1 MTGERYKVRPTS
13 EGFYVYDTQD
23 EILVGAPHDIRI
35 SAELEAMR
43 MNRRDRLQEN
53 LLDGL
58 RNELRTLV
66 EQEASVYQSSHERY
80 VRLGECMGDV
90 ARSLGADS
98 DTSTERE
105 LMRLAA
111 EALAW
116 LTYIENN
123 R

>member
-1 MTGERYKVRPTS
+1 MTGERYKVRSTS

-23 EILVGAPHDIRI
+23 EILVGAPHDIRML
-35 SAELEAMR
+35 AELEALR

-66 EQEASVYQSSHERY
+66 EQEAPVYQSSRERY

-98 DTSTERE
+98 EASIERE

-116 LTYIENN
+116 LTDIENN